1 MGEGREG
8 DGVGGERER
17 VNVEERE
24 GINVEE
30 RERERVERMSEKG
43 SESGGQ
49 ASETG
54 RVERARMCTTEVE
67 SKKFLKC
74 KTPRHS
80 TRLWRIYV

>member
-30 RERERVERMSEKG
+30 RERGLKG
-43 SESGGQ
+43 
-49 ASETG
+49 
-54 RVERARMCTTEVE
+54 C
-67 SKKFLKC
+67 
-74 KTPRHS
+74 
-80 TRLWRIYV
+80 